1 MKNSEGKNI
10 VKPEKEEGAGDTLD
24 NLTGKSDELGEKGS
38 DVLNTQSE
46 EGLRHRKLSLYYS
59 CDGPCDESKMQEMV
73 QDREVDGAK
82 NYR

>member
-1 MKNSEGKNI
+1 MKNSEGRNI
-10 VKPEKEEGAGDTLD
+10 VKPEKEEGAGDT
-24 NLTGKSDELGEKGS
+24 GKSDELTEKGS

-59 CDGPCDESKMQEMV
+59 CDGPCDESNMQEMV